1 MQISEDQKDEI
12 FTHRCSPYI
21 STVFSEEF
29 DCFHVIAYADGEL
42 TKPLGIISKFTLS
55 QAGMFVHEQKGKM
68 VFTPDA
74 EVKEYLPKAE
84 VY

>member
-12 FTHRCSPYI
+12 FTCGCSPFV
-21 STVFSEEF
+21 STVYSEDH

-42 TKPLGIISKFTLS
+42 TKPLGIIATFSLS

-68 VFTPDA
+68 VFRPDD
-74 EVKEYLPKAE
+74 EVKDYLPKAE